1 MKIGLQ
7 IPSFTW
13 PGGTNEIRHHLAE
26 IATTADGAGFASIW
40 VMDHFFQIKF
50 VGKPEEPMLESYSAL
65 NYIAALTKKA
75 RLGTLVTGVIYRN
88 PGLLVKEVTT
98 LDVLSGGRAYLGIGA
113 AWNEEESKGLGF
125 TFPPIKERFEKLED
139 ALKIAK
145 AMWSGQ
151 EAPFT
156 SSHFHMERLLNS
168 PQVISQPHPPILI
181 GGSGEKKTLKLVAQY
196 ADACNLFAGAGMD
209 EIRRKLDILKQHCD
223 QAGRNYA
230 DIEKTALEGVNLG
243 EGGISTSDLIN
254 RCKLLSQAGIQ
265 HLIVNMP
272 NVSTIKPLE
281 LIGKEVIPAIAEF

>member
-26 IATTADGAGFASIW
+26 IATTADEAGFASIW
-40 VMDHFFQIKF
+40 VMDHFFQIRY

-65 NYIAALTKKA
+65 NYIAALTNKA

-125 TFPPIKERFEKLED
+125 DFPPVKDRFEKLED

-151 EAPFT
+151 EAPYS
-156 SSHFHMERLLNS
+156 SSHIQMERLLNS

-181 GGSGEKKTLKLVAQY
+181 GGSGEKKTLKLVARY
-196 ADACNLFAGAGMD
+196 ADACNLFAGGGMD

-223 QAGRNYA
+223 QVGRNYA
-230 DIEKTALEGVNLG
+230 DIEKTALESVNLG
-243 EGGISTSDLIN
+243 EGGISSRDLIN
-254 RCKLLSQAGIQ
+254 RCKQLSEAGIQ